1 MSLWAG
7 REARVALTRH
17 TKNNNANGA
26 GRRPRRRRGAA
37 HRVAARAC
45 DPKRYEPSIAS
56 ALLAAPRNG
65 SAAAEAFMS
74 GCSGETRL
82 WTAYDTKKY
91 VQNNWHAG
99 KPTGASCGHLQRIG
113 LYGDGGK
120 MLCDTAQLL
129 PDKQPCRV
137 ISVGS
142 NGEFSFER
150 GIRDLASH
158 CSIDVFDGTLINER
172 AALAAKLPS
181 YVKFVAKN
189 VDASTWR
196 QYQGDTSIRILKMD
210 CEGCELRAL
219 LPFVEN
225 VCVEQLLLETHLCLR
240 SSDVDRNQSRKDQV
254 RQLHGLFLGL
264 DVFYEIF
271 HVEPNLAYGDGTCV
285 EYAFVRRLSC
295 RA

>member
-1 MSLWAG
+1 M
-7 REARVALTRH
+7 
-17 TKNNNANGA
+17 
-26 GRRPRRRRGAA
+26 
-37 HRVAARAC
+37 
-45 DPKRYEPSIAS
+45 
-56 ALLAAPRNG
+56 
-65 SAAAEAFMS
+65 
-74 GCSGETRL
+74 
-82 WTAYDTKKY
+82 
-91 VQNNWHAG
+91 QNNWHAG

-254 RQLHGLFLGL
+254 RQLHGSTGLIRDCRTFLGS
-264 DVFYEIF
+264 
-271 HVEPNLAYGDGTCV
+271 T
-285 EYAFVRRLSC
+285 
-295 RA
+295 